1 MAEIFINKHCDQA
14 GSGLPV
20 HTTGSRGSLAINV
33 PPGVTQLVEGEI
45 GIGTL
50 DSDPAI
56 FIRSQS
62 GIAKLA
68 VISHEGQAGQI
79 EIATQQET
87 DTGAD
92 DYRAVTPLKNASFSG
107 TYTGTPTY
115 TGDVAFTGNPTF
127 TGTPSFQNIE
137 VTGAITGSGGF
148 PVGTIIYWAGVGTVP
163 VGWLECDGSHIPADP
178 QYTALIAV
186 LGSNILP
193 DCRSRFIR
201 QGSPGTMQGQST
213 ALPTNGFS
221 ATTGQTD
228 TDHRHA
234 VSLQTTNDGSH
245 SHSASTNSTGA
256 HTHSVMVYNRSG
268 RTDTVSGSGGN
279 VGNAPVT
286 SSSAGAHSHSV
297 TVRSAANHRHTVTG
311 NTDISGLNHNHT
323 VSISGGDSETRPAN
337 IQFRVLIK
345 T

>member
-14 GSGLPV
+14 GSGLPS

-92 DYRAVTPLKNASFSG
+92 DYRAVTPLKNAAFSG
-107 TYTGTPTY
+107 TYTGTPEY

-137 VTGAITGSGGF
+137 VTGAITGPGGF

-163 VGWLECDGSHIPADP
+163 VGWLECDGSHIDP
-178 QYTALIAV
+178 KYTALIAI
-186 LGSNILP
+186 LGGSNILP
-193 DCRSRFIR
+193 DCTDLFIR
-201 QGSPGTMQGQST
+201 QGTPGTLQGQST
-213 ALPTNGFS
+213 ALPNSGLS
-221 ATTGQTD
+221 TTTSHAD
-228 TDHRHA
+228 TDHRHG
-234 VSLQTTNDGSH
+234 VSLQTTNNGSH
-245 SHSASTNSTGA
+245 THSASTNSTGA
-256 HTHSVMVYNRSG
+256 HRHSVRVYDLS
-268 RTDTVSGSGGN
+268 
-279 VGNAPVT
+279 GNADDYDGSNTKMGPHTVDT
-286 SSSAGAHSHSV
+286 SSAGAHSHTV

-311 NTDISGLNHNHT
+311 NTSTDGVRHNHT
-323 VSISGGDSETRPAN
+323 VTISGGDSETRPAN